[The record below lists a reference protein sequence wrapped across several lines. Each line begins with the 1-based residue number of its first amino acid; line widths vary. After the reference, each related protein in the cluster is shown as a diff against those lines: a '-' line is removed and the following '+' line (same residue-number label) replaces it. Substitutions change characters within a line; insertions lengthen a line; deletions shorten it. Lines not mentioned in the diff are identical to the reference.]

1 MNEIELIKQFKR
13 KNQINYS
20 MTIVTYIL
28 ASISNIVGAFLLKQ
42 LTDVASGG
50 TMKELYGVII
60 FCALYLLLLA
70 TILLLKRTFVNN
82 YIYKAISQYKN
93 YCFGKLLKKN
103 MNALDKDTTGKYI
116 SIFTND
122 VNTIEA
128 SYVQGN
134 ISIIAQ
140 IITLIGAVAAMAY
153 LNIILM
159 LCVLAVSSLP
169 ILVSAL
175 FSEKLARKE
184 KETSDRNEGF
194 VGMVKDLLSGFSVI
208 KSFKAEKEVKKLF
221 LDRNDSIE
229 SVKNEKRKTTNII
242 ELLSAIAS
250 FSVEVVT
257 FGVGAF
263 LSIKG
268 IITAGT
274 VIAFI
279 QLLNY
284 VLGPVSSLGPL
295 FAARKAAKTLIH
307 KMADTIRVEEDQN
320 KSVEKSNFQ
329 ESIRMD
335 NVTFGYDEEN
345 AILKNITLC
354 LEKGKSYI
362 IVGSSGS
369 GKSTLVN
376 LILGHYGSYE
386 GSIYIDD
393 TNLNTIKDKC
403 LSDLYSVIQ
412 QNVFIFDNTIEKN
425 ITMFQDFEHT
435 DIDNA
440 IEKSGLSKLIQEKGI
455 DYHCGENGSF
465 LSGGEKQR
473 ISIARSLIR
482 KAPVLVMDEAT
493 SALDPVTAKMVETEI
508 SKLDGITRIVI
519 SHKLEESI
527 LRMYDE
533 IIVLN
538 GGRIAEK
545 GCFDKLM
552 EEKGYFTS
560 LYQVTKA

>member
-1 MNEIELIKQFKR
+1 
-13 KNQINYS
+13 
-20 MTIVTYIL
+20 
-28 ASISNIVGAFLLKQ
+28 
-42 LTDVASGG
+42 
-50 TMKELYGVII
+50 
-60 FCALYLLLLA
+60 
-70 TILLLKRTFVNN
+70 
-82 YIYKAISQYKN
+82 
-93 YCFGKLLKKN
+93 
-103 MNALDKDTTGKYI
+103 
-116 SIFTND
+116 
-122 VNTIEA
+122 
-128 SYVQGN
+128 
-134 ISIIAQ
+134 
-140 IITLIGAVAAMAY
+140 
-153 LNIILM
+153 
-159 LCVLAVSSLP
+159 
-169 ILVSAL
+169 
-175 FSEKLARKE
+175 
-184 KETSDRNEGF
+184 
-194 VGMVKDLLSGFSVI
+194 
-208 KSFKAEKEVKKLF
+208 
-221 LDRNDSIE
+221 
-229 SVKNEKRKTTNII
+229 
-242 ELLSAIAS
+242 
-250 FSVEVVT
+250 
-257 FGVGAF
+257 
-263 LSIKG
+263 
-268 IITAGT
+268 
-274 VIAFI
+274 
-279 QLLNY
+279 
-284 VLGPVSSLGPL
+284 
-295 FAARKAAKTLIH
+295 
-307 KMADTIRVEEDQN
+307 
-320 KSVEKSNFQ
+320 
-329 ESIRMD
+329 
-335 NVTFGYDEEN
+335 
-345 AILKNITLC
+345 
-354 LEKGKSYI
+354 
-362 IVGSSGS
+362 GS

-545 GCFDKLM
+545 GCFDDLM